1 MYRYLLYLAMVLICN
16 TALYAVDLVGKVTDA
31 DDKPLAGVRIDVL
44 RVTPLSRINESDKF
58 DSSVRLYKSSRHP
71 ECRKFATTDKAGKF
85 IIPNADP
92 DLSYWLAASVAD
104 KQISFAPYA
113 PKDKE
118 RITIKMEDYP
128 EIDEDHWLKGKVID
142 RNDAPV
148 PHAFV
153 EAEYFHVG
161 KEDSRVS
168 TTSEDAFTDENGAF
182 RIPIKDDT
190 IKISFKASADGYS
203 EIKVES
209 EDLSKPLHLIKIPT
223 GTRLTGKLVANG
235 KPAVNQQ
242 VAVVQLDQSVPDV
255 IGYIHYPNIRQ
266 HYYGPTHD
274 HPLQANPNFISAVTA
289 TTDDEGRF
297 IFENLPEDELYAIY
311 TPHQA
316 TGSKWAVRTSYFKAK
331 ENDQTFDLGVIP
343 LVRTVTLAGKV
354 VMPEG
359 ETIGSASV
367 VLKHSPAFNSIKVP
381 LNSKGEFRVE
391 NLSPET
397 YQIAIPKVG
406 LMIDESTFGCH
417 VINDQN
423 IAIHAS
429 KDREDIVIPLRKPR
443 EEEAVELKVEQA
455 SEALLL
461 TMKMGKE
468 DAIEQALT
476 GIVVNPMENP
486 LGGISVS
493 AIPLNLQK
501 FTSKVFLP
509 SNAEVSTRS
518 CPEGRFVLDALSD
531 QLMVLEVK
539 SPAAERARFGDSK
552 LPMFP
557 HAVGERRVE
566 KNQKDIRIIFDP
578 EVFTKIPEIK

>member
-1 MYRYLLYLAMVLICN
+1 MYRQLLSLAMVLICN
-16 TALYAVDLVGKVTDA
+16 TALYAVDLVGNVTDEN
-31 DDKPLAGVRIDVL
+31 DEPLAGVRIDVL
-44 RVTPLSRINESDKF
+44 RVTPLSRINNSDRF
-58 DSSVRLYKSSRHP
+58 DNSVRLYHSSRHP
-71 ECRKFATTDKAGKF
+71 ECKKFATTDKAGKF

-104 KQISFAPYA
+104 KPISFAPYA
-113 PKDKE
+113 PKKKD
-118 RITIKMEDYP
+118 RITIKMEDFP
-128 EIDEDHWLKGKVID
+128 DIDEDHWLKGKVID

-153 EAEYFHVG
+153 EAEYVRVG
-161 KEDSRVS
+161 KEDSREFTS
-168 TTSEDAFTDENGAF
+168 SEDAFTDESGAF
-182 RIPIKDDT
+182 RIPIKDET
-190 IKISFKASADGYS
+190 TKIRFKASADGYS
-203 EIKVES
+203 EIEVES

-223 GTRLTGKLVANG
+223 GTRLTGKLVADG

-255 IGYIHYPNIRQ
+255 IGYIHYPNIQQ
-266 HYYGPTHD
+266 HFYGPTHD
-274 HPLQANPNFISAVTA
+274 HRVRANPNFISAVTT
-289 TTDDEGRF
+289 TTDSEGNF
-297 IFENLPEDELYAIY
+297 NFETLPEDQHYAIY

-331 ENDQTFDLGVIP
+331 GNDQTFDLGVIP

-359 ETIGSASV
+359 ETIDSACV
-367 VLKHSPAFNSIKVP
+367 VLKHSPAFNSIAVP
-381 LNSKGEFRVE
+381 LNAKGEFRVE

-406 LMIDESTFGCH
+406 AMIDESTSGCH

-423 IAIHAS
+423 IAIHVS
-429 KDREDIVIPLRKPR
+429 KDREDIVIHLRKPR
-443 EEEAVELKVEQA
+443 EEEVVELKEEQ
-455 SEALLL
+455 SSQALLL
-461 TMKMGKE
+461 ALRLGKG
-468 DAIEQALT
+468 DSFEQALN
-476 GIVVNPMENP
+476 GIVVDPKGKS
-486 LGGISVS
+486 LGSISVA
-493 AIPLNLQK
+493 AIPLNVHK
-501 FTSKVFLP
+501 FFSKAFLP
-509 SNAEVSTRS
+509 SEVETNTRS

-552 LPMFP
+552 TPMFP